1 MTDNNTEIKMADD
14 SKTGIT
20 MLMGIISIIMGVVGI
35 FLHYL
40 LPLLFFEA
48 ILIAEAGSPCVVT
61 APIFFPIFADI
72 GILGGL
78 LWILAGIAFLQKKK
92 WGYTAAV
99 IGVVFSLKS
108 SFWPNIPAMEG
119 GEVLPVWFLIFLPNL
134 VMYFVLLR
142 SMRNE
147 SWIKML
153 FGMFTG
159 MAFILNFIN
168 GIASTTRMIQ
178 YSSEFDKAGVFI
190 LTQRL
195 GMTASILFGITTIGL
210 FLAKKKEW
218 VRIVGLSG
226 AILGMVAGFPLATH
240 SMILAIKAGE
250 TFFSM
255 FIMAPIISTLLCVVF
270 LFPGLWKRILGSEI
284 PTKS

>member
-1 MTDNNTEIKMADD
+1 MTENITEIKMTDD
-14 SKTGIT
+14 NKSGIT
-20 MLMGIISIIMGVVGI
+20 MMMGIISIIMGVMGI
-35 FLHYL
+35 VLHYL
-40 LPLLFFEA
+40 FQVLFFEA
-48 ILIAEAGSPCVVT
+48 ILAAEAGNPCVTT

-72 GILGGL
+72 GIVGGL

-92 WGYTAAV
+92 WGYSAAV
-99 IGVVFSLKS
+99 IGVVLSLKS
-108 SFWPNIPAMEG
+108 SFWPNIPTMEG
-119 GEVLPVWFLIFLPNL
+119 GAVLPVWFIIFLPNL

-153 FGMFTG
+153 FGMLTG

-178 YSSEFDKAGVFI
+178 YSADFDQAGIFI

-195 GMTASILFGITTIGL
+195 GMIASILFGIATIGL

-226 AILGMVAGFPLATH
+226 AIMSMAGGYPLAIH
-240 SMILAIKAGE
+240 SMILAFQLEEKA
-250 TFFSM
+250 FSM
-255 FIMAPIISTLLCVVF
+255 FIMAPVVSTVVCVVF
-270 LFPGLWKRILGSEI
+270 LVPAIWKKVMGIEE

>member
-1 MTDNNTEIKMADD
+1 MTENNTEIKMTDD

-20 MLMGIISIIMGVVGI
+20 IMMGILSLIMGVLGI
-35 FLHYL
+35 VLHYL
-40 LPLLFFEA
+40 LPILFFET
-48 ILIAEAGSPCVVT
+48 ILAAEAGNPCVVT

-72 GILGGL
+72 GILGGI

-99 IGVVFSLKS
+99 FGVVFSLKA
-108 SFWPNIPAMEG
+108 SFWPNIPTMEG
-119 GEVLPVWFLIFLPNL
+119 GAVLPVWFLIFLPNL

-168 GIASTTRMIQ
+168 GIASTTRMVQ
-178 YSSEFDKAGVFI
+178 YAADYD
-190 LTQRL
+190 
-195 GMTASILFGITTIGL
+195 IGL
-210 FLAKKKEW
+210 FVAKKKEW

-226 AILGMVAGFPLATH
+226 AIVSMVGGFPLAIH
-240 SMILAIKAGE
+240 SMILAFQLEEKA
-250 TFFSM
+250 FSM
-255 FIMAPIISTLLCVVF
+255 FIMAPVLSTVVGIVF
-270 LFPGLWKRILGSEI
+270 LFPGIWNWILGTEK
-284 PTKS
+284 TKNL

>member
-1 MTDNNTEIKMADD
+1 MTENNTEIKMTED

-20 MLMGIISIIMGVVGI
+20 MMMGIISLVMGTLGI
-35 FLHYL
+35 VLHYL

-48 ILIAEAGSPCVVT
+48 ILAAEADNPCVTT
-61 APIFFPIFADI
+61 APIFFPLFADI
-72 GILGGL
+72 GILGGI
-78 LWILAGIAFLQKKK
+78 LWILAGIGFLQKKK

-99 IGVVFSLKS
+99 IGVVFSIKS
-108 SFWPNIPAMEG
+108 SFWPNIPTMEG
-119 GEVLPVWFLIFLPNL
+119 GAVLPVWFLIFLPNL

-153 FGMFTG
+153 FGMLTG

-168 GIASTTRMIQ
+168 GIASTTRMVQ
-178 YSSEFDKAGVFI
+178 YSPDYGVAGVFI

-195 GMTASILFGITTIGL
+195 GFIASILFGITTIGL

-218 VRIVGLSG
+218 VRIMGLSG
-226 AILGMVAGFPLATH
+226 AIVSMVGGFPLAIY
-240 SMILAIKAGE
+240 SMILAFQLEEKA
-250 TFFSM
+250 FSM
-255 FIMAPIISTLLCVVF
+255 FIMAPVISTIACIVF
-270 LFPGLWKRILGSEI
+270 LIPGIWKKVMGIKE

>member
-1 MTDNNTEIKMADD
+1 MTENNIEIKMADD

-20 MLMGIISIIMGVVGI
+20 IMMGILSLIMGVLGI
-35 FLHYL
+35 VLHYL
-40 LPLLFFEA
+40 LPILFFET
-48 ILIAEAGSPCVVT
+48 ILAAEAGNPCVVT

-72 GILGGL
+72 GILGGI

-99 IGVVFSLKS
+99 FGVVFSLKA
-108 SFWPNIPAMEG
+108 SFWPNIPTMEG
-119 GEVLPVWFLIFLPNL
+119 GAVLPVWFLIFLPNL

-178 YSSEFDKAGVFI
+178 YSSDFDMAGVFI

-195 GMTASILFGITTIGL
+195 GFIASILFGIATIGL
-210 FLAKKKEW
+210 FVAKKKEW

-226 AILGMVAGFPLATH
+226 AIVSMVGGFPLAIH
-240 SMILAIKAGE
+240 SMILAFQLEEKA
-250 TFFSM
+250 FSM
-255 FIMAPIISTLLCVVF
+255 FIMAPVLSTVVGIVF
-270 LFPGLWKRILGSEI
+270 LFPGIWNWILGTEK
-284 PTKS
+284 TKNL